1 MAYTV
6 EKAKILDIPELLEL
20 AVQFWNESPTYSQ
33 RPMDLATVKTHLQTL
48 ILYPSQGCVLI
59 CKDETGKILGGF
71 VGGLTREWFSAT
83 SLMAFD
89 YCLFVSSNNRG
100 SKVAYMLVTAFIEW
114 AKEAGATIIQCGT
127 ATKINTERTISFYK
141 KFGFEHTGSF
151 LEMKL

>member
-6 EKAKILDIPELLEL
+6 EKAKILDIPELLEI
-20 AVQFWNESPTYSQ
+20 AVQFWNESETYNQ
-33 RPMDLATVKTHLQTL
+33 RPINLDKVRVQLQTL

-59 CKDETGKILGGF
+59 VKDEEGKILGGF
-71 VGGLTREWFSAT
+71 MGGLQEEWQSD

-89 YCLFVSSNNRG
+89 YGIFVRAINRG
-100 SKVAYMLVTAFIEW
+100 SNIASLLLKAFIEW
-114 AKEAGATIIQCGT
+114 AKEQGATWIQCGT
-127 ATKINTERTISFYK
+127 ATKIDTEKTISFYK

>member
-6 EKAKILDIPELLEL
+6 EKAKILDIPELLDL
-20 AVQFWNESPTYSQ
+20 AVHFWNESETYSQ

-48 ILYPSQGCVLI
+48 ILYPSQGCVLV

-89 YCLFVSSNNRG
+89 YCLFVSSNRG
-100 SKVAYMLVTAFIEW
+100 GPTCL
-114 AKEAGATIIQCGT
+114 
-127 ATKINTERTISFYK
+127 NN
-141 KFGFEHTGSF
+141 
-151 LEMKL
+151 